1 MFEIKCS
8 ICYNLF
14 MKTFGVK
21 KDIKTIRQLFKLT
34 QTQFAKEI
42 GLSRSNIARYESEE
56 IFPHNTALEKIYSF
70 PYKHDFH
77 LNKAKEMLFLDN
89 AKDNILLF
97 HGAKY
102 EIKGGIDYQHLN
114 GKKDLGAGFY
124 LGESFDSSASW
135 ICEYQTGSIYSFYF
149 KNVNSLNCMT
159 FKVDRTWMYAILYF
173 RGMFEEY
180 VPNKEVLDIIEQ
192 INKADYIVAPIADNQ
207 MYDTLTA
214 FSLKEITDEQCLHA
228 LSANNLGKQIV
239 IKTQKAVDN
248 LILIER
254 MYLCEK
260 EKEYYRNNKSVVS
273 NEGRSKASLSIE
285 QYRRKGKF
293 IDEIFKKR

>member
-8 ICYNLF
+8 KCYNLF
-14 MKTFGVK
+14 MKTYDFK
-21 KDIKTIRQLFKLT
+21 KDILTIRKIFNVT
-34 QTQFAKEI
+34 QTKLASEV
-42 GLSRSNIARYESEE
+42 GLSRSNIARYEADE
-56 IFPHNTALEKIYSF
+56 IFPNDSALEKIYSY
-70 PYKHDFH
+70 PYKCDFH

-89 AKDNILLF
+89 QRDNLLLF

-102 EIKGGIDYQHLN
+102 EIKGDVDPNHLN
-114 GKKDLGAGFY
+114 GKKDFGAGFY

-135 ICEYQTGSIYSFYF
+135 ICDYINGSVYSFYL
-149 KNVNSLNCMT
+149 KNYKDMNYVE
-159 FKVDRTWMYAILYF
+159 FKVDREWMYAILYF
-173 RGMFEEY
+173 RGMFDEY
-180 VPNKEVLDIIEQ
+180 VPSKAILDVIEK
-192 INKADYIVAPIADNQ
+192 INNADYIIAPIADNQ

-228 LSANNLGKQIV
+228 LSANNLGKQYV
-239 IKTQKAVDN
+239 LKSKKAVDN

-260 EKEYYRNNKSVVS
+260 EKENYLKTKNTLS
-273 NEGRSKASLSIE
+273 NEGRNKASLSIE
-285 QYRRKGKF
+285 EYRRKGKY